1 MRTICFS
8 LQSKFNTC
16 LTNWLSVTYF
26 FLQSKSAFIGT
37 CFLIDK

>member
-8 LQSKFNTC
+8 LQSKPNIC
-16 LTNWLSVTYF
+16 LTYWHSVTF
-26 FLQSKSAFIGT
+26 SLQGKSAFIGT

>member
-8 LQSKFNTC
+8 LQSKFDIC
-16 LTNWLSVTYF
+16 LTGCLSVAF
-26 FLQSKSAFIGT
+26 SLQSKSAFIGT